1 MEHIYECIRRAQAGD
16 AVAKDQL
23 LQENSGLIWSV
34 VRRFNGRGEQED
46 LYQIGA
52 IGLLKC
58 IEKFD
63 FSYDVK
69 FSTYAVPMIMGEIKR
84 FLRDDGTV
92 KVSRS
97 LKELSYRAKKL
108 QEKALKEENKE
119 LTLQEMAN
127 MLEVEKEE
135 LLLALESGR
144 EVESL
149 YAAQGGNGGDTPLQ
163 LIDKLADTT
172 ENEKMMER
180 LSLMEALEHLD
191 AKERQIITMRYFQ
204 DRTQSDVAKCIGIS
218 QVQVS
223 RIEKRVLSQ
232 MREALE

>member
-1 MEHIYECIRRAQAGD
+1 M
-16 AVAKDQL
+16 
-23 LQENSGLIWSV
+23 LQENSGLIWIV
-34 VRRFNGRGEQED
+34 VRRFTGRGEQED

-127 MLEVEKEE
+127 ILEVEKEE

-149 YAAQGGNGGDTPLQ
+149 YASQAGSGGDTPLQ

>member
-92 KVSRS
+92 KVSRG

>member
-1 MEHIYECIRRAQAGD
+1 MEHTYALIKKAQNGD
-16 AVAKDQL
+16 EAAKEQL

-34 VRRFNGRGEQED
+34 VRRFHGRAEQED

-63 FSYDVK
+63 FRFEVK
-69 FSTYAVPMIMGEIKR
+69 FSTYAVPMILGEIKR
-84 FLRDDGTV
+84 FLRDDGTL

-97 LKELSYRAKKL
+97 LKELAYRAKKV
-108 QEKALKEENKE
+108 QEKSLQEENKE
-119 LTLQEMAN
+119 LSLQELAKR
-127 MLEVEKEE
+127 LEVEPED
-135 LLLALESGR
+135 LVLALESGR

-149 YAAQGGNGGDTPLQ
+149 YAQNGSEQDAPLQ

-180 LSLMEALEHLD
+180 LSLMEALEHFEK
-191 AKERQIITMRYFQ
+191 KERQIITMRYFQ
-204 DRTQSDVAKCIGIS
+204 DKTQSDVAKQIGIS

-223 RIEKRVLSQ
+223 RIEKRILSQ
-232 MREALE
+232 MRKTLQ